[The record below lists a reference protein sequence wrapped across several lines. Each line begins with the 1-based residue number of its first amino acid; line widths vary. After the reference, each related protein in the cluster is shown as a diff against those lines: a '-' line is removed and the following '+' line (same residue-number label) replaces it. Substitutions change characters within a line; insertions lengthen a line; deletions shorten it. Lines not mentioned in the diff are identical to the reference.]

1 MTAFLTTG
9 IVLAPAASE
18 GVRAALPR
26 HEAWL
31 IRPYS
36 QPVRH
41 WQSGHKAQEFPP
53 G

>member
-9 IVLAPAASE
+9 IYWAPAASP
-18 GVRAALPR
+18 GVREALPG
-26 HEAWL
+26 HDGWL
-31 IRPYS
+31 SRPYS
-36 QPVRH
+36 RPIRR